1 MNARRRIDSFWLKI
15 IALATMTTDHIAAA
29 LPCGQWYLPMRCIGR
44 IAFPIYCFLLAEG
57 FCHTRSRGRYLL
69 RLCLLFLLSE
79 PVYDLVFHQGFPYWG
94 NQNILLTLALGLGT
108 VWLVDAADRLEL
120 WALRWPVKLLA
131 CGLGLWLSEALFA
144 DYGWGGILLI
154 LSFCFFRG
162 KPVPLCAAVS
172 CSLVL
177 AIGIIEVFGLLA
189 LLPILLY
196 SGKQGDLL
204 QKPWFQ
210 YAFYFYYPVH
220 IAVLWLVQ
228 LML

>member
-1 MNARRRIDSFWLKI
+1 M
-15 IALATMTTDHIAAA
+15 
-29 LPCGQWYLPMRCIGR
+29 
-44 IAFPIYCFLLAEG
+44 
-57 FCHTRSRGRYLL
+57 
-69 RLCLLFLLSE
+69 
-79 PVYDLVFHQGFPYWG
+79 
-94 NQNILLTLALGLGT
+94 
-108 VWLVDAADRLEL
+108 WLVDAADRLEL

-177 AIGIIEVFGLLA
+177 AIGVIEVFGLLA

-228 LML
+228 LIL